1 MPQALSIDWGETE
14 KACLAG
20 VPVHQVAKAMAE
32 RAGLPVKRV
41 YQAIRQRISR
51 ERWPIPD
58 SIVRRARAQAR
69 VAAGL
74 ATNAKEAS
82 AWNAGK
88 SGLEAVQES
97 REIAGV
103 VPVALGAEAGPMSP
117 DEIQVSPGAEG
128 LSGASAGAAAGAAAG
143 AEVAGL
149 SAGGAFHPA
158 PVTAAELVTADLSQ
172 LGQRGLRAILSTAV
186 TAAESMQQA
195 PEVRSW
201 NDMQVMTKV
210 ISQAAGLDKPGVAVA
225 ISLNSTGNATIA
237 GWAEADTVDTIG

>member
-103 VPVALGAEAGPMSP
+103 VPVALGSEAGPMSP

-128 LSGASAGAAAGAAAG
+128 LSGASAGA
-143 AEVAGL
+143 GL
-149 SAGGAFHPA
+149 SAAEDVRGAFPPA
-158 PVTAAELVTADLSQ
+158 PLTAAELVTADLSQ

-186 TAAESMQQA
+186 NAAESMQQA
-195 PEVRSW
+195 PDIRSW
-201 NDMQVMTKV
+201 NDVQVMTKV
-210 ISQAAGLDKPGVAVA
+210 ISQAAGLDKPGVAIAV
-225 ISLNSTGNATIA
+225 SLNNATNATIA
-237 GWAEADTVDTIG
+237 GWADADTVDTIG

>member
-103 VPVALGAEAGPMSP
+103 VPVALGSEAGPMSP
-117 DEIQVSPGAEG
+117 DEIVVSPGAEG
-128 LSGASAGAAAGAAAG
+128 LSGASAGA
-143 AEVAGL
+143 GL
-149 SAGGAFHPA
+149 SAAEDVRGAFSPV

-186 TAAESMQQA
+186 NAAESMQQA
-195 PEVRSW
+195 PDIRSW
-201 NDMQVMTKV
+201 NDVQVMTKV
-210 ISQAAGLDKPGVAVA
+210 ISQAAGLDKPGVAIAV
-225 ISLNSTGNATIA
+225 SLNNATNATIA
-237 GWAEADTVDTIG
+237 GWTDAETIEAIG

>member
-1 MPQALSIDWGETE
+1 
-14 KACLAG
+14 
-20 VPVHQVAKAMAE
+20 MAE

-117 DEIQVSPGAEG
+117 DEILVSPGSEAG
-128 LSGASAGAAAGAAAG
+128 VSGGAG
-143 AEVAGL
+143 AGL
-149 SAGGAFHPA
+149 SAAEDVRGGLAAGGAAFHPA

-201 NDMQVMTKV
+201 NDVQVMTKV
-210 ISQAAGLDKPGVAVA
+210 ISQAAGLDRPGTAIA
-225 ISLNSTGNATIA
+225 ISLNNATNATISA
-237 GWAEADTVDTIG
+237 WTDADIVDTIG

>member
-1 MPQALSIDWGETE
+1 
-14 KACLAG
+14 
-20 VPVHQVAKAMAE
+20 MAE

-128 LSGASAGAAAGAAAG
+128 LSGASAGA
-143 AEVAGL
+143 EVL
-149 SAGGAFHPA
+149 AGGAAFTPA

-201 NDMQVMTKV
+201 NDVQVMTKV

-237 GWAEADTVDTIG
+237 AWTEADTVDTIG